1 VYVIFFKSASVLRRI
16 LCSAFVI
23 AFVTSANGQVA
34 TGYYVT
40 PSDVRLHVVY
50 AQCVA
55 KRDPVYATQVLNRF
69 INEPYGKSIRDGFA
83 RFEGCKPGAYFVPQ
97 NLILGGALAE
107 ALLPPKL
114 SLGNSFEILEKNLP
128 ALLNFEK
135 SFVICAFQSAPTD
148 IEALLNS
155 RAGTKTDA
163 QKMND
168 LIANI
173 PDCVDKNAKRKA
185 TARDTRGVVRSLLA
199 LAAYAS
205 IQTGSSRSFN
215 ASR

>member
-1 VYVIFFKSASVLRRI
+1 VNGSGLRSASLVPVM
-16 LCSAFVI
+16 LCAVCVI
-23 AFVTSANGQVA
+23 SFVTSADAQVA
-34 TGYYVT
+34 TAYYVT
-40 PSDVRLHVVY
+40 PSDVRLHVAY

-55 KRDPVYATQVLNRF
+55 KRDPVYATQILDRF

-83 RFEGCKPGAYFVPQ
+83 RFEGCQPGAYFVPQ

-114 SLGNSFEILEKNLP
+114 SLGNSFEILRKNLP
-128 ALLNFEK
+128 VPLTFEK
-135 SFVICAFQSAPTD
+135 SFVICAFQSAPTN
-148 IEALLNS
+148 IEALLKS
-155 RAGTKTDA
+155 RPGTQTDA

-173 PDCVDKNAKRKA
+173 PDCIDKTAKRKA
-185 TARDTRGVVRSLLA
+185 TARDTRGIVRSLLA

-205 IQTGSSRSFN
+205 TQTGSIRSFN
-215 ASR
+215 ASN